1 MDMTVLV
8 SQNNSN
14 VVKQC
19 GIIKIIY
26 IFYEIDE
33 EDIIGN
39 RGVYITSELQ

>member
-8 SQNNSN
+8 SQNNCN
-14 VVKQC
+14 VVQQC

-33 EDIIGN
+33 DIIGN